1 MYRGFIK
8 PITALNGLP
17 YGSRDLR
24 ITDLTIKRDILTK
37 ASSSFT
43 VLDIPEQAEVGN
55 VFGCY
60 DETGKTVY
68 VGIITNIEDKTIQ
81 TDQII
86 SIFNDNWK
94 YRNPN
99 VSTIEGKIA
108 NIISGFASDS
118 DSLLATIFS
127 QFTVT
132 ITSSTTL
139 DLPSQSENYVTN
151 LMDFLFNIY
160 ESYHILVD
168 INVSYGAVSPT
179 IRIGVS
185 SRTTHLLSDNNNVLR
200 DFNVITETYETNK
213 LILYSSD
220 GTYRGTWYGTPT
232 GITTNSAADR
242 LPKIRTNIVFSND
255 DYNTIVQ
262 DNLSADMYNHK
273 IEMNL
278 VLNNKLYDFDE
289 FALGGSFTIVYENKT
304 YDSILTGYEL
314 KANAN
319 GKSDMV
325 KLVFG
330 IVRVSLVD
338 KLNKL
343 VRGQQNLNSEQIRS
357 EITSTNVTNALGYTP
372 QQQLGY
378 TPASMA
384 YGECS
389 TAAAT
394 ARKVVTTYT
403 PADWK
408 LQVGSVIGIKF
419 TKTNTGQNPTL
430 QIGSNAA
437 KSIVYNTG
445 VISTSN
451 LSYAGYANRTLYY
464 MYDGTYFRFLSW
476 SVDSNSTYSVIAEA
490 DIKDSSHTTGRTI
503 TGQRF
508 SQGFDYYYDL
518 KMPLTTGNMTN
529 TTTTNYQL
537 NGVAG
542 THYYYVKIGRIV
554 TVSFNVLCNTAIK
567 WSSSTPT
574 FCSGLPATYGS
585 KEVYGSL
592 HTADKN
598 GDGLAIAI
606 QGDGTVKASGGTDGV
621 YYYGSV
627 SYISAS

>member
-24 ITDLTIKRDILTK
+24 ITETNVKRDILTK
-37 ASSSFT
+37 ASSTFT
-43 VLDIPEQAEVGN
+43 VLDIPDEAEVGN

-132 ITSSTTL
+132 TTSTTTL
-139 DLPSQSENYVTN
+139 DLPTQSENYVTN

-168 INVSYGAVSPT
+168 INVSYGTVAPT
-179 IRIGVS
+179 ITIGVPS
-185 SRTTHLLSDNNNVLR
+185 GTTHLLSDNNNVLR

-213 LILYSSD
+213 LMLYSSD
-220 GTYRGTWYGTPT
+220 GSYRGTWYGTPN

-319 GKSDMV
+319 GKSDLV

-343 VRGQQNLNSEQIRS
+343 VRGQRNLNSEQIRS
-357 EITSTNVTNALGYTP
+357 EITSANVTNALGYTP
-372 QQQLGY
+372 YNASNPAGY
-378 TPASMA
+378 TSNQGTITGITMNGASK
-384 YGECS
+384 GS
-389 TAAAT
+389 SG
-394 ARKVVTTYT
+394 VVDLGTVLTSLDLIY
-403 PADWK
+403 P
-408 LQVGSVIGIKF
+408 VGSIYLSTV
-419 TKTNTGQNPTL
+419 
-430 QIGSNAA
+430 
-437 KSIVYNTG
+437 
-445 VISTSN
+445 STSPATLFGGTWERIQDKFLLCAGSTYSAGSTGGEASTTLSAAN
-451 LSYAGYANRTLYY
+451 LPHQTGSLLYHGYANGTNMQSATGVFSGSTPVSGYKLPTDAHTSNQSIASIN
-464 MYDGTYFRFLSW
+464 YD
-476 SVDSNSTYSVIAEA
+476 
-490 DIKDSSHTTGRTI
+490 
-503 TGQRF
+503 
-508 SQGFDYYYDL
+508 
-518 KMPLTTGNMTN
+518 
-529 TTTTNYQL
+529 
-537 NGVAG
+537 NGG
-542 THYYYVKIGRIV
+542 
-554 TVSFNVLCNTAIK
+554 
-567 WSSSTPT
+567 SSTAFTNMPPY
-574 FCSGLPATYGS
+574 LA
-585 KEVYGSL
+585 VYVWKR
-592 HTADKN
+592 TA
-598 GDGLAIAI
+598 
-606 QGDGTVKASGGTDGV
+606 
-621 YYYGSV
+621 
-627 SYISAS
+627 

>member
-8 PITALNGLP
+8 PITALAGLP
-17 YGSRDLR
+17 YGSPDLR
-24 ITDLTIKRDILTK
+24 ITESNVKRDILTK
-37 ASSSFT
+37 ASSTFT
-43 VLDIPEQAEVGN
+43 VLDIPDEAEVGN

-132 ITSSTTL
+132 TTTSTTL

-168 INVSYGAVSPT
+168 INVSYGTVAPT
-179 IRIGVS
+179 ITIGVPS
-185 SRTTHLLSDNNNVLR
+185 GTTHLLSDNNNVLR

-213 LILYSSD
+213 LMLYSSD
-220 GTYRGTWYGTPT
+220 GSYRGTWYGTPN

-319 GKSDMV
+319 GKSDLV

-343 VRGQQNLNSEQIRS
+343 VRGSRNLNSEQIRS
-357 EITSTNVTNALGYTP
+357 EITSANVTNALGYTP
-372 QQQLGY
+372 YNATNPAGY
-378 TPASMA
+378 TSNQGTITGITMNGASK
-384 YGECS
+384 GTS
-389 TAAAT
+389 G
-394 ARKVVTTYT
+394 VVDLGTVLTSLDLIY
-403 PADWK
+403 P
-408 LQVGSVIGIKF
+408 VGSIYLSTV
-419 TKTNTGQNPTL
+419 
-430 QIGSNAA
+430 
-437 KSIVYNTG
+437 
-445 VISTSN
+445 STSPATLFGGTWERIQDKFLLCAGSTYSAGSTGGEASTTLSVAN
-451 LSYAGYANRTLYY
+451 LPHQTGSLLYHGYANGTD
-464 MYDGTYFRFLSW
+464 MQSGDGVFSG
-476 SVDSNSTYSVIAEA
+476 SSTVSGYKLPS
-490 DIKDSSHTTGRTI
+490 DSHT
-503 TGQRF
+503 
-508 SQGFDYYYDL
+508 
-518 KMPLTTGNMTN
+518 
-529 TTTTNYQL
+529 
-537 NGVAG
+537 
-542 THYYYVKIGRIV
+542 
-554 TVSFNVLCNTAIK
+554 
-567 WSSSTPT
+567 SSS
-574 FCSGLPATYGS
+574 SISHIKYDNGGS
-585 KEVYGSL
+585 STAFTNMPPYLAVYVWKR
-592 HTADKN
+592 TA
-598 GDGLAIAI
+598 
-606 QGDGTVKASGGTDGV
+606 
-621 YYYGSV
+621 
-627 SYISAS
+627 